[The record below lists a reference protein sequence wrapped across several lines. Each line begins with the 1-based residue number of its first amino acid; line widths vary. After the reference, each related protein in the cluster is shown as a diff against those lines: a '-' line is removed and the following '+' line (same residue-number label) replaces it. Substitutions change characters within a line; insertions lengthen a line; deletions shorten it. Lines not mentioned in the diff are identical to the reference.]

1 MSFWANLFKSEPAPS
16 SAKTAA
22 DRLKVIIATE
32 NRLGRRLSPETIN
45 RMKSE
50 IMEVVNRYVRG
61 VNTSDIQMS
70 IRTEANI
77 EMLEMNINLPEEQ
90 QQASTIR

>member
-1 MSFWANLFKSEPAPS
+1 MSFWANLFKQEQAPTS
-16 SAKTAA
+16 RKTAA

-32 NRLGRRLSPETIN
+32 NRLGRRLSQDTIN

-61 VNTSDIQMS
+61 VNTHDVHMT
-70 IRTEANI
+70 IRSEDNI
-77 EMLEMNINLPEEQ
+77 EMLEMNINLPEDQ
-90 QQASTIR
+90 PL

>member
-1 MSFWANLFKSEPAPS
+1 MSFWANLFKSEPAPT

-32 NRLGRRLSPETIN
+32 NRLGRRLSQDTIN

-61 VNTSDIQMS
+61 VTAHDIHMS
-70 IRTEANI
+70 VRTEDNI
-77 EMLEMNINLPEEQ
+77 EMLEMNINLPEDQ
-90 QQASTIR
+90 PT

>member
-1 MSFWANLFKSEPAPS
+1 MSFWANLFRSEPAPT

-32 NRLGRRLSPETIN
+32 NRLGRRLSQETIN
-45 RMKSE
+45 RMKAE

-61 VNTSDIQMS
+61 VNERDVHMTVRSED
-70 IRTEANI
+70 NI
-77 EMLEMNINLPEEQ
+77 EMLEMNINLPEDQ
-90 QQASTIR
+90 TS

>member
-1 MSFWANLFKSEPAPS
+1 MSFWANLFKQEQAPTS
-16 SAKTAA
+16 RKTAA

-32 NRLGRRLSPETIN
+32 NRLGRLSQDTIN

-61 VNTSDIQMS
+61 VNTHDVHMT
-70 IRTEANI
+70 IRSEDNI
-77 EMLEMNINLPEEQ
+77 EMLEMNINLPEDQ
-90 QQASTIR
+90 PS

>member
-1 MSFWANLFKSEPAPS
+1 MSFWANLFKAEPATTS
-16 SAKTAA
+16 RKTAA

-32 NRLGRRLSPETIN
+32 NRLGRRLSQETIN

-61 VNTSDIQMS
+61 VNTHDIHMT
-70 IRTEANI
+70 IRSEDNI
-77 EMLEMNINLPEEQ
+77 EMLEMNINLPEDQ
-90 QQASTIR
+90 PLS

>member
-1 MSFWANLFKSEPAPS
+1 MSFWANLFKTETAPTS
-16 SAKTAA
+16 RKTAA

-32 NRLGRRLSPETIN
+32 NRLGRRLSQDTIN

-61 VNTSDIQMS
+61 VNTHDIHMTVRS
-70 IRTEANI
+70 EDNI
-77 EMLEMNINLPEEQ
+77 EMLEMNINLPEDQ
-90 QQASTIR
+90 PS

>member
-1 MSFWANLFKSEPAPS
+1 MSFWANLFKGEPAPS
-16 SAKTAA
+16 SRKTAA

-32 NRLGRRLSPETIN
+32 NRLGRRLSQETIN

-61 VNTSDIQMS
+61 VNTHDIHMTVRS
-70 IRTEANI
+70 EDNI
-77 EMLEMNINLPEEQ
+77 EMLEMNINLPEDQ
-90 QQASTIR
+90 PS